1 MTAATE
7 KPLSQRINVRLIV
20 FLAIVAAP
28 FVGFLYAFVN
38 YNGGIQRTHDGLL
51 VDLKALGNFEFD
63 QNDGTIASVPPKF
76 RELDGKKVVLEGF
89 MYSRLSAVGTGNF
102 EFVYNVQK
110 CCFNG
115 PPLVQERVF
124 VKVPEGKNLDWYSDM
139 CRLIGTL
146 HVQVVK
152 EHGIVIQVYTLDPD
166 RTEKTQ

>member
-7 KPLSQRINVRLIV
+7 KTLSQRINVRLIV

-38 YNGGIQRTHDGLL
+38 YNGGIQHTRDGLL

-63 QNDGTIASVPPKF
+63 QNDGTIANVPPKY

-89 MYSRLSAVGTGNF
+89 MYSRLSSVGTGNF

-115 PPLVQERVF
+115 PPQVQERVF
-124 VKVPEGKNLDWYSDM
+124 VMVPEGK
-139 CRLIGTL
+139 T
-146 HVQVVK
+146 
-152 EHGIVIQVYTLDPD
+152 
-166 RTEKTQ
+166 